1 MGGRSSFV
9 TRRLGLATAGAG
21 AGAGGV
27 AASFAGKFAGAED
40 DEENI
45 ADKYSSAVAAC
56 KADIFMLQMRHDKLV
71 RYIKKTFNKAEN
83 ASRAG
88 LQSPKS
94 VTLGESAIQ
103 DVRTACTYNCII
115 ITHHY
120 YYYALLVHIIVLLLF
135 ITATTTTESV
145 L

>member
-71 RYIKKTFNKAEN
+71 RYIKKTFNN
-83 ASRAG
+83 APATRAG
-88 LQSPKS
+88 LESPKA

-115 ITHHY
+115 ITHY
-120 YYYALLVHIIVLLLF
+120 YY
-135 ITATTTTESV
+135 
-145 L
+145 